1 MVGGRIRAL
10 IRVAGGWM
18 ESTRRHRRRLGEPRG
33 SPRAAGAAAAE
44 PVPDPAKGARASV
57 PGRSG
62 GPHGGD
68 RLRLVPPGPA
78 RAEPRQRHP
87 VLISEARERGTPEPA
102 GPLSQHQRG
111 REVDDVGRSAR
122 VHEDVAVVQVAE
134 RDPSPVQILENGC
147 HPVEEEVVERLS
159 PQVGQGPPLDPAKR
173 ERERADPAIA
183 LRNSGHAFRGTVSGR
198 LAPRHQTPYR
208 VADDEGARS
217 IILDRDVRAVEP
229 VEQHVGLCPIAS
241 REAPERGGRREAA
254 RVHGGTRG
262 CARLWHGVEHGKP
275 LKALGFL
282 LLELPDTPNIPSS
295 AGAHNR
301 PAIPSRAPRR
311 EEIAAATVGLIQR
324 GGDDKADLL
333 LVDLG
338 EGRMVVKDF
347 AAKSGWTR
355 FLGRIQIHR
364 ELRAYRCLGRIRGIP
379 ALIGPVDSLAFAVER
394 VEGERLHG
402 SPDPRSKG
410 AEHLRNL
417 RVLIDRIHAAGVV
430 HNDLRGRE
438 NLMLTPDGDLVIL
451 DLAGAF
457 CFRPGSLA
465 LRLFFRSFAV
475 TDEAA
480 YLKWKEF
487 LVPGRFTPEE
497 EAFLR
502 RFRVLRRLWPF
513 NRKRR
518 RSTEA
523 RP

>member
-1 MVGGRIRAL
+1 
-10 IRVAGGWM
+10 
-18 ESTRRHRRRLGEPRG
+18 
-33 SPRAAGAAAAE
+33 
-44 PVPDPAKGARASV
+44 
-57 PGRSG
+57 
-62 GPHGGD
+62 
-68 RLRLVPPGPA
+68 
-78 RAEPRQRHP
+78 
-87 VLISEARERGTPEPA
+87 
-102 GPLSQHQRG
+102 
-111 REVDDVGRSAR
+111 
-122 VHEDVAVVQVAE
+122 
-134 RDPSPVQILENGC
+134 
-147 HPVEEEVVERLS
+147 
-159 PQVGQGPPLDPAKR
+159 
-173 ERERADPAIA
+173 
-183 LRNSGHAFRGTVSGR
+183 
-198 LAPRHQTPYR
+198 
-208 VADDEGARS
+208 
-217 IILDRDVRAVEP
+217 
-229 VEQHVGLCPIAS
+229 
-241 REAPERGGRREAA
+241 
-254 RVHGGTRG
+254 
-262 CARLWHGVEHGKP
+262 
-275 LKALGFL
+275 LGFL
-282 LLELPDTPNIPSS
+282 FLETPDTPNIPSS
-295 AGAHNR
+295 AGAHHR

-311 EEIAAATVGLIQR
+311 EEIAAARVGLIQR

-338 EGRMVVKDF
+338 EGGMVVKDF

-355 FLGRIQIHR
+355 LLGRIQIHR
-364 ELRAYRCLGRIRGIP
+364 ELRAYRWLGHIRGIP
-379 ALIGPVDSLAFAVER
+379 ALVGPVDSLAFAVER

-410 AEHLRNL
+410 AEHLRSL

-438 NLMLTPDGDLVIL
+438 NLMLTPDGDLVVL

-465 LRLFFRSFAV
+465 HRLFFRSFAV
-475 TDEAA
+475 ADEAA